1 MRYLEIINKLI
12 IEHAVAKPGDWD
24 GADLL
29 ITSISQFIFQKNW
42 KIVGNVEIDSNDYII
57 ARFDDASI
65 HFVIGRTI
73 DMEDGGQTKPRFA
86 VVFRID
92 LNDESNIGN
101 ALGISNLFSV
111 FSVAVKPA
119 LRGQRIAKQM
129 YKWLINTQSMVILGD
144 RTQYF
149 GARRLWAAL
158 SRDTDLV
165 VDIVDVR
172 DMKIVEQNVTL
183 HHGQYD
189 HEFDQRIWSYGQEI
203 AHIRLVLK
211 NLS

>member
-1 MRYLEIINKLI
+1 MRYLEIINRLV
-12 IEHAVAKPGDWD
+12 IEHAVAKSGNWH

-29 ITSISQFIFQKNW
+29 ITSISQFIFQTNW
-42 KIVGNVEIDSNDYII
+42 KVIGNVEIDGNDYTI
-57 ARFDDASI
+57 ARFDDSSI
-65 HFVIGRTI
+65 HFVIGRMI
-73 DMEDGGQTKPRFA
+73 DLEDGGQTKPRFA
-86 VVFRID
+86 VVFRIE
-92 LNDESNIGN
+92 LNDQSKIGS
-101 ALGISNLFSV
+101 ALGISNLFGV
-111 FSVAVKPA
+111 FSVAVKPE

-129 YKWLINTQSMVILGD
+129 YKWLITTQSMVILGD

-149 GARRLWAAL
+149 GARRLWTAL
-158 SRDTDLV
+158 SRDTDVL

-172 DMKIVEQNVTL
+172 DMKILAQNVTL

-189 HEFDQRIWSYGQEI
+189 HEFDQRVWSYGQEI